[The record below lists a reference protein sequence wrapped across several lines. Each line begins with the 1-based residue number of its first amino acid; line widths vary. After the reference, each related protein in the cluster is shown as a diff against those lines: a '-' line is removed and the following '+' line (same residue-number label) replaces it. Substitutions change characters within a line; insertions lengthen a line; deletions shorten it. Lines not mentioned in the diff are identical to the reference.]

1 MPNSGIGTLL
11 EKVEPTEAL
20 ELFVD
25 DKFAEKA
32 SLLKPERSSGL
43 KSKEDD
49 DGAKVALVD
58 PTG

>member
-1 MPNSGIGTLL
+1 M
-11 EKVEPTEAL
+11 
-20 ELFVD
+20 D

-32 SLLKPERSSGL
+32 SLLKPSSGL

-58 PTG
+58 PTGKGATGISVSEDADVL